1 METFALKIR
10 LATEPAKREVLER
23 TMLIGHRPRESSE
36 MSFEAEVD
44 DEDCEY
50 SEGEFKASI
59 EDQVNIYK

>member
-1 METFALKIR
+1 
-10 LATEPAKREVLER
+10 
-23 TMLIGHRPRESSE
+23 